1 MIKFPFPYL
10 TTGTIVHGFGRGSKE
25 LNCPTANLDASSIE
39 NLPVEIDEGV
49 YFGWAQFLTNNNNEL
64 YKLVASVGTNPFYK
78 CKVKTLEAHLMHNFE
93 TDFYGEKLKIVLL
106 GEIRKMT
113 SFKDAN
119 ELAMAIQND
128 IVKAHHELDSDQSR
142 EYLNHPYF
150 KN

>member
-39 NLPVEIDEGV
+39 NLPVEIDE
-49 YFGWAQFLTNNNNEL
+49 
-64 YKLVASVGTNPFYK
+64 ASVGTNPFYK